1 MKASEYNNFS
11 PSMKRTLK
19 QDERASY
26 RILNVRPDPDNFGK
40 FLMPAAHQIPSTD
53 QIYDKQKSEFVNI
66 AAIESQNE
74 KGEPIF
80 LSIVFSAN
88 NLGYIFLNGNNSVHQ
103 KMYQFLELCNY
114 NASNKDRSEAKLD
127 SANSL

>member
-74 KGEPIF
+74 TKRMLANGSKARSPDQSKRG
-80 LSIVFSAN
+80 LKSPFS
-88 NLGYIFLNGNNSVHQ
+88 S
-103 KMYQFLELCNY
+103 C
-114 NASNKDRSEAKLD
+114 
-127 SANSL
+127 